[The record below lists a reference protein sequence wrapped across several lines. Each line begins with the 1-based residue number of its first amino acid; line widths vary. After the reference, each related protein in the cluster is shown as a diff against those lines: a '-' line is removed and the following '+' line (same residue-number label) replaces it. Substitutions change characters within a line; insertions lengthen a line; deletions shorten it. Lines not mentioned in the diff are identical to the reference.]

1 MKRKLLIIA
10 CVSLILNSQ
19 FSILNSLQA
28 QDYDFSAKIGGNTL
42 YFYITSTAK
51 NTVEVAYPGPSEDE
65 PWKGARKPHGQVS
78 IPETVTYDSV
88 LYKVTSIRYCAFK
101 GCDRITLLVIPS
113 GIKEIGEE
121 AFDGCKGIKNIVSTA
136 IVPPRLDESS
146 FNGVSLDIPVRV
158 PTGTYSNYETAVGWR
173 QFTEII
179 EF

>member
-1 MKRKLLIIA
+1 MKRLSALLALAA
-10 CVSLILNSQ
+10 CLLA
-19 FSILNSLQA
+19 LPARA
-28 QDYDFSAKIGGNTL
+28 QDFDFSARIGGNTL

-65 PWKGARKPHGQVS
+65 PWKGHRKPHGQLTL
-78 IPETVTYDSV
+78 PETVIYDSV
-88 LYKVTSIRYCAFK
+88 IYKVTAIRYSAFK
-101 GCDRITLLVIPS
+101 DCDRITLLVIPS
-113 GIKEIGEE
+113 GVKEIGEE
-121 AFDGCKGIKNIVSTA
+121 AFSGCKGIKNIVSTA

-158 PTGTYSNYETAVGWR
+158 PAGTYTNYENAVGWR